1 MQHDR
6 SVVLLVFSGLPGTGK
21 STVASEVV
29 ARRPAVLLSV
39 DPIESAMARAGIAP
53 SFERGLAAYLAAGQV
68 AEDSLRAGLDVVI
81 DAVNSVEPAR
91 ALWRGIAARTGA
103 SLRVVVCTLDE
114 SEQRI
119 RLASRQRSLASGEPE
134 WADVEDRRAE
144 WTEWPEPCLRL
155 DTADDPAR
163 SASRVLRHLGG
174 TGRGRRDRAYR

>member
-1 MQHDR
+1 MQRDR
-6 SVVLLVFSGLPGTGK
+6 PVVLLVFSGLPGTGK
-21 STVASEVV
+21 STVAAEVV
-29 ARRPAVLLSV
+29 ARWPAVLLSV
-39 DPIESAMARAGIAP
+39 DPIESALASAGIPP

-91 ALWRGIAARTGA
+91 DLWRGIAARAEA
-103 SLRVVVCTLDE
+103 SLRVVVCALDE
-114 SEQRI
+114 REQRV

-134 WADVEDRRAE
+134 WADVEARRAE

-163 SASRVLRHLGG
+163 CASRVLDHLDRTDRH
-174 TGRGRRDRAYR
+174 TRHRAPE